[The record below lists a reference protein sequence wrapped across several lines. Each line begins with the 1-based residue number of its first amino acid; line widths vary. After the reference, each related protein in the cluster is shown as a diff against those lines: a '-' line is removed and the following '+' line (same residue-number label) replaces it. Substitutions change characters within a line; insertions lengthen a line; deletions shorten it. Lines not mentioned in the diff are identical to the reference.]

1 MQQAHIFIS
10 GFVQGVGFRQFV
22 KSQAKQVGVTG
33 WVQNTEDGKVEVV
46 LQGDKD
52 SIELLIEKCKKGP
65 DVSDITDVKVNW
77 EEEEPELHMDSFEVY

>member
-1 MQQAHIFIS
+1 MQQAHIFIT

-22 KSQAKQVGVTG
+22 KSQAKKVGVTG
-33 WVQNTEDGKVEVV
+33 WVQNTEDGKVEAV

-52 SIELLIEKCKKGP
+52 AIELLIEKAKKGP
-65 DVSDITDVKVNW
+65 DVSEVTDVQVSW